1 MKEKDYKEDI
11 NALDEIHKGACMG
24 VDAISFVL
32 DKVEDDSLKREL
44 EKEEKDYNAIK
55 RDIEKIYPKY
65 NEGKPHETN
74 VMNKA
79 MTWSGIEM
87 KTLTDKSN
95 SKIAEL
101 LLQGVNMGII
111 EGRRILNQKKIN
123 KEVNDLVSRY
133 VMMQESSVEIL
144 KKYL

>member
-1 MKEKDYKEDI
+1 MKEKEDI

-24 VDAISFVL
+24 IDAISFVL
-32 DKVEDDSLKREL
+32 DKVEDDSLKKEL
-44 EKEEKDYNAIK
+44 EKEEKEYNKIK
-55 RDIEKIYPKY
+55 EKVEKIYPKY
-65 NEGKPHETN
+65 NEGKPHDTS
-74 VMNKA
+74 VMTKA

-87 KTLTDKSN
+87 KTMNDKSN

-111 EGRRILNQKKIN
+111 EGRKILNNKKIN
-123 KEVNDLVSRY
+123 KEVNDIIEEY
-133 VMMQESSVEIL
+133 VTMQEDSVETL

>member
-1 MKEKDYKEDI
+1 MKEKEDI

-24 VDAISFVL
+24 IDAISFVL
-32 DKVEDDSLKREL
+32 DKVEDDSLKKEL
-44 EKEEKDYNAIK
+44 EKEEKEYNKIK
-55 RDIEKIYPKY
+55 EKVEKVYPKY
-65 NEGKPHETN
+65 NDGKPHETG
-74 VMNKA
+74 VMTKA

-87 KTLTDKSN
+87 KTMNDKSN

-111 EGRRILNQKKIN
+111 EGRKILNNKKIN
-123 KEVNDLVSRY
+123 KEVNDIIEEY
-133 VMMQESSVEIL
+133 VKMQEDSVETL

>member
-1 MKEKDYKEDI
+1 MDEKEDI

-24 VDAISFVL
+24 IDAISFVL
-32 DKVEDDSLKREL
+32 DKVVDDNLKKEL

-55 RDIEKIYPKY
+55 EDIEKIYPNY
-65 NEGKPHETN
+65 NEGKPHETGI
-74 VMNKA
+74 MTKA

-87 KTLTDKSN
+87 KTLNDNSN

-123 KEVNDLVSRY
+123 KEVDSIVSKY
-133 VMMQESSVEIL
+133 VLMQEKSMEAL